1 MLLLLV
7 FVNELDE
14 VEKEAILV
22 KGKDTECTVGI
33 LRVFLKL
40 VLAIFSSNEDD
51 IFPIEPISEVFSL
64 LV

>member
-1 MLLLLV
+1 MLLLLT

-40 VLAIFSSNEDD
+40 VLAIFRSNEDD
-51 IFPIEPISEVFSL
+51 IFRL
-64 LV
+64 N